1 MKTIKNFLNN
11 LKHKNIHLVGVTGA
25 EISSILNLLVSQGI
39 KNITAHDFSERKYL
53 EKNYKIWHKGLS
65 VSERNRQFAVFKNNL
80 EKILFFDAGSYLNNI
95 EDADIIFVPQ
105 SWRLYPSNRKLFSNE
120 VNKIPF
126 YSLTRLYL
134 DYSPARIVA
143 VTGTVGK
150 GSVASL
156 LYNLLDNGRSKVWFA
171 GNETWKIQLA
181 ENLISMTPEDL
192 MILEIS
198 HRQLQDGFARSPSM
212 VVFTNLYPNHLDELS
227 WEKYAQIKL
236 SLLKSLG
243 KSSAAV
249 INYDDPLLRKT
260 ATRLNTKVLLYS
272 QKYKNM
278 NIKDV
283 QHIYNILLKTKS
295 DHYIINILAASTA
308 AIALGVFPSGIPDRV
323 FNIPPLPA
331 RLERAGFISGINI
344 IDDIKSTTPWSTLA
358 AVEKIK
364 NINSLILVGDTKKID
379 YTAFCKKLKE
389 KDFRLIVLESPLSLI
404 LKKYFSEFEIRIVT
418 DLENAFEE
426 ALKNSKKGDSILI
439 SPAAANFYS
448 RFIKGKKSIRKI
460 ISSFD

>member
-249 INYDDPLLRKT
+249 INYDDLLLRKT

-344 IDDIKSTTPWSTLA
+344 IDDI
-358 AVEKIK
+358 AVVVYICCEVI
-364 NINSLILVGDTKKID
+364 
-379 YTAFCKKLKE
+379 
-389 KDFRLIVLESPLSLI
+389 
-404 LKKYFSEFEIRIVT
+404 IRGGSCSVC
-418 DLENAFEE
+418 
-426 ALKNSKKGDSILI
+426 
-439 SPAAANFYS
+439 
-448 RFIKGKKSIRKI
+448 
-460 ISSFD
+460 